1 MLQMLNAFLT
11 VQALYVAAALGIADR
26 MADGPKTAEE
36 LASGSGSHP
45 AALYRLLRMLAGA
58 GVFKEQPDRRF
69 ELTQLG
75 ATLRS
80 DGRDSVRDWALFVG
94 APQMWT
100 VWAELRESVMT
111 GEASFPRVRGTAL
124 WNYMAGHPEVG
135 VPFNRWM
142 SRQSEQHN
150 AAIVASYDFSPFHTV
165 ADIGGGQGSTLAAIL
180 RAHPSLQGIL
190 LDLPQVVAQ
199 TAPLHSAGVAS
210 RCSVVG
216 GDMFRD
222 VPRGAEAYLIKRV
235 LMDWG
240 DEQATQILRQCVSAM
255 AENGRVLV
263 VEVVVPTGNEPSPA
277 KAFDLLMLINHH
289 GGRMRTGAE
298 FGELFAA
305 SGLRLS
311 RMIATASPNS
321 ILEGMRA

>member
-1 MLQMLNAFLT
+1 
-11 VQALYVAAALGIADR
+11 
-26 MADGPKTAEE
+26 
-36 LASGSGSHP
+36 
-45 AALYRLLRMLAGA
+45 
-58 GVFKEQPDRRF
+58 
-69 ELTQLG
+69 
-75 ATLRS
+75 
-80 DGRDSVRDWALFVG
+80 
-94 APQMWT
+94 
-100 VWAELRESVMT
+100 
-111 GEASFPRVRGTAL
+111 
-124 WNYMAGHPEVG
+124 MAGHPEVG